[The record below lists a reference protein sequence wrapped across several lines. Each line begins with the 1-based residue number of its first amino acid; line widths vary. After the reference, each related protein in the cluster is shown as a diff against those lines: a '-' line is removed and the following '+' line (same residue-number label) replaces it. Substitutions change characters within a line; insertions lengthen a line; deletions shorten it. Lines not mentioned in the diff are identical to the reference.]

1 MAEPPAPNEPKRRAQ
16 PNLHGS
22 LGARR
27 GRPVERPL
35 QVRPVD
41 VDRLPAAVLEIDG
54 GADGRI
60 AAGRY
65 GDLVPPP
72 RRRDRRDAVAIGASA
87 PAPELHTRAPHTHTL
102 VAVEDRD

>member
-1 MAEPPAPNEPKRRAQ
+1 MAEPPAPNEPKRWAQ

-60 AAGRY
+60 AAGRD
-65 GDLVPPP
+65 GALVPPP
-72 RRRDRRDAVAIGASA
+72 RRRARRGAVALGASA
-87 PAPELHTRAPHTHTL
+87 PAPWRHWRPPPARTPR
-102 VAVEDRD
+102 